1 MNTLAETGK
10 RISLPMRAHRQEADS
25 FYHLA
30 GNPPAN
36 AACQGTACFVARH
49 LDLARWETACAQN
62 PRVYCLGK
70 CYAAPAAV
78 ADNSSRPPAAICS
91 SESIVLRRLAK
102 GGARTLSA

>member
-10 RISLPMRAHRQEADS
+10 RISPPLRAHRQEADS

-30 GNPPAN
+30 GDPLAN

-49 LDLARWETACAQN
+49 LDPARWEATCAQS

-70 CYAAPAAV
+70 CYGAPAAV
-78 ADNSSRPPAAICS
+78 ADIMR
-91 SESIVLRRLAK
+91 
-102 GGARTLSA
+102 